1 MLLLENGGAACF
13 VIPRAVRRIF
23 FAILFVPAL
32 ARAAEAPAPPTTD
45 LADRFSSAVLA
56 AARKSN
62 AHAVRVDLQGEPGLE
77 GAPALFAI
85 SREIERAL
93 YGEGKLSP
101 AGGATAADLEIVATL
116 SRVRGRVA
124 LGGALTARGAAVDWV
139 IASVEETPEWWPWLA
154 PAIAAPPAAS
164 GFVWRRAGTLPTAVE
179 DADAGD
185 LDSDGAIEFV
195 VATATELIV
204 LRAGEPV
211 PEPIARVSLDDA
223 EEPAA
228 IATRAPRT
236 FVRIATSA
244 TGAPEIFVRRTDE
257 KRTRVYGWDAG
268 RLVRHAD
275 RDGLTLAARM
285 TARGA
290 DIVAAE
296 PTPGMNGFDG
306 PPRIRRAAPATAVAL
321 EDVAWIDFRPA
332 SLSPV
337 ARISETIAHYGRLDA
352 KGTLH
357 LLRADGGEAARLPAC
372 GAAFALTDLD
382 GDGAPDAICSAFAR
396 GDTDRLSVTLSG
408 AGLRTTAWTTPVEG
422 SVAAIAADGPVA
434 LVFVTTRD
442 GATEV
447 WLLRGAR

>member
-1 MLLLENGGAACF
+1 MR
-13 VIPRAVRRIF
+13 RAF
-23 FAILFVPAL
+23 LAILFVPAL
-32 ARAAEAPAPPTTD
+32 ASAADAPVPPTTD

-56 AARKSN
+56 AARKGN

-77 GAPALFAI
+77 SAPALVAI

-93 YGEGKLSP
+93 FGEGKLSA

-139 IASVEETPEWWPWLA
+139 IASAEETPEWWPWLA

-164 GFVWRRAGTLPTAVE
+164 GFVWRRAGTLAAAVE

-185 LDSDGAIEFV
+185 LDGDGAIEFV

-223 EEPAA
+223 EESAA

-236 FVRIATSA
+236 FVRIAASA
-244 TGAPEIFVRRTDE
+244 TGAPEIFVRRSDE

-268 RLVRHAD
+268 HLMRHAD

-285 TARGA
+285 TARGPDVVVA
-290 DIVAAE
+290 DPA
-296 PTPGMNGFDG
+296 PGTNGFDG
-306 PPRIRRAAPATAVAL
+306 PPKIRRAAPATAVAL
-321 EDVAWIDFRPA
+321 GEGPWADLRAA

-337 ARISETIAHYGRLDA
+337 ARISETIAHYGALDA
-352 KGTLH
+352 KGALH
-357 LLRADGGEAARLPAC
+357 LLRADGSEAARLPGC

-382 GDGAPDAICSAFAR
+382 GDGAPDAICSAAAR

-408 AGLRTTAWTTPVEG
+408 AGLAATAWTTPIDG
-422 SVAAIAADGPVA
+422 SVAAIAADGAVA
-434 LVFVTTRD
+434 LVFVTARD
-442 GATEV
+442 GATDV
-447 WLLRGAR
+447 WMLRSAR